1 MKFMVTWQIHPD
13 KKLDVLAAWAAIPAA
28 KRADLGKGVK
38 FIGRW
43 HNTAGGSGVAIV
55 DTWDLA
61 ALNRYLGQWSPYM
74 ELQVAPVM
82 DDRESGAV
90 AKRIVA
96 DAAR

>member
-55 DTWDLA
+55 DTLDLG
-61 ALNRYLGQWSPYM
+61 ALNRYLGKWSPYM

-90 AKRIVA
+90 AKLIVS

>member
-1 MKFMVTWQIHPD
+1 MKFMVTWQLHPD
-13 KKLDVLAAWAAIPAA
+13 KKLETLAAWAAIPAA

-43 HNTAGGSGVAIV
+43 HNLAAGSGVLIV
-55 DTWDLA
+55 DTSDLA
-61 ALNRYLGQWSPYM
+61 ALNRYLGQWSPSM

-82 DDRESGAV
+82 EDRESGAV

-96 DAAR
+96 AAAR